1 MNWLDGLALTWHWHG
16 CGFKSWRTLFK
27 LNFIFANFSFGF
39 EYEELKE
46 TIDEWTT

>member
-1 MNWLDGLALTWHWHG
+1 MVMGSSLGEL
-16 CGFKSWRTLFK
+16 K

-46 TIDEWTT
+46 TLDEWTV